1 MLVAD
6 VLGGSAFRYWDSPV
20 WLLSDGCPGG
30 GGLPPLVDRDGTFA
44 SGGSLSRAG
53 VLVGSAERRPVRLP
67 LGGRS
72 DAPYLPGEAL
82 S

>member
-30 GGLPPLVDRDGTFA
+30 GGCRRWLTATGRSPLAVPCRARVCWWGR
-44 SGGSLSRAG
+44 LSA
-53 VLVGSAERRPVRLP
+53 RPVRLP